1 MQVIHLHPLRGALPR
16 RPRALHAMPLR
27 EAIMSERKPSS
38 PLSFKVH
45 SEEYR
50 EIHEAAGQ
58 ANMTISAYIRSKL
71 LNAPI
76 TASMFKRFQMQQL
89 MMKLLGRIGKVGSD
103 INQIAWKLNKDQ
115 PLTPADVEIH
125 KGSIKGLKDM
135 RDQILDCTR

>member
-1 MQVIHLHPLRGALPR
+1 
-16 RPRALHAMPLR
+16 
-27 EAIMSERKPSS
+27 MSERKSSS

-45 SEEYR
+45 PEEYH
-50 EIHEAAGQ
+50 EIHAAAEQ
-58 ANMTISAYIRSKL
+58 ARMTVSAYIRSKL
-71 LNAPI
+71 INAPI
-76 TASMFKRFQMQQL
+76 TASMFKRYQLQQL
-89 MMKLLGRIGKVGSD
+89 MMRLIGRIGQVGSD

>member
-1 MQVIHLHPLRGALPR
+1 
-16 RPRALHAMPLR
+16 
-27 EAIMSERKPSS
+27 MSERKPSS

-103 INQIAWKLNKDQ
+103 INQIAWKLNTGQ
-115 PLTPADVEIH
+115 PLTQADAEAH
-125 KGSIKGLKDM
+125 KSSAEVLKDM
-135 RDQILDCTR
+135 CDQIAEQTIRNN